1 MPLCSKTP
9 EAATSAT
16 KCRIDEISMR
26 EEVRQQLTSVRP
38 GEASL
43 VATSRPSGDRDANAV
58 PAAAQI
64 IRMLARCRI
73 VDEGAMGYS
82 DDTSGNTDFKLRS
95 ACQRTCRTLRDC
107 RTIRRGPIEQSF
119 ELILSRS

>member
-16 KCRIDEISMR
+16 RYRIDEISMR
-26 EEVRQQLTSVRP
+26 ERVRQQLTSVRP

-43 VATSRPSGDRDANAV
+43 VPTSCPSGDRDANAV

-64 IRMLARCRI
+64 IRKLARCRI
-73 VDEGAMGYS
+73 VDEG
-82 DDTSGNTDFKLRS
+82 
-95 ACQRTCRTLRDC
+95 RDGPF
-107 RTIRRGPIEQSF
+107 RRQS
-119 ELILSRS
+119 R